1 VAAYRLR
8 NRVGKAG
15 SDNKQRT
22 LREATKTETG
32 AKRGSAA
39 FSFAAAYFSASKNTP

>member
-8 NRVGKAG
+8 NRVVKAG
-15 SDNKQRT
+15 SDNNRQA
-22 LREATKTETG
+22 LREATKTETS

-39 FSFAAAYFSASKNTP
+39 LAFAPAYFSAWKN